1 MGKNLYGAYLE
12 NLDMAQIKSKVF
24 MTSATKTRNPNLCAQ
39 S

>member
-1 MGKNLYGAYLE
+1 
-12 NLDMAQIKSKVF
+12 